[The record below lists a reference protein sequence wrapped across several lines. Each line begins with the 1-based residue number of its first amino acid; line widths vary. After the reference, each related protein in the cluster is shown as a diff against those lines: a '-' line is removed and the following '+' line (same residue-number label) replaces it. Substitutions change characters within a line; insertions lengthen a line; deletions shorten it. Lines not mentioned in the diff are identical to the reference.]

1 MKKKKKNENS
11 SKIFEYHDHGACF
24 GDAITQIEDYFIQK
38 KLQLTPLRRKVFE
51 ILIEDHKPLG
61 AYEILEKLGK
71 AGFSSK
77 ADDEGP
83 VAGYDKVMGKKPIK
97 RRRSGRK

>member
-1 MKKKKKNENS
+1 MKNWSQMREEMMSTDPGN
-11 SKIFEYHDHGACF
+11 
-24 GDAITQIEDYFIQK
+24 T
-38 KLQLTPLRRKVFE
+38 
-51 ILIEDHKPLG
+51 
-61 AYEILEKLGK
+61 GK

>member
-1 MKKKKKNENS
+1 MSTDPGN
-11 SKIFEYHDHGACF
+11 
-24 GDAITQIEDYFIQK
+24 T
-38 KLQLTPLRRKVFE
+38 
-51 ILIEDHKPLG
+51 
-61 AYEILEKLGK
+61 GK

-97 RRRSGRK
+97 RKRSGRK